1 MCEHQVRRF
10 VQMVR
15 RGCFPFQEGVQTAL
29 HEAHDNLRLRGVN
42 TSFGAYI
49 VNNERLLS
57 V

>member
-10 VQMVR
+10 VQLVR